1 VLIQRLIVFL
11 EQRRDIG
18 TPAAPLGVRQTDRRA
33 ESKGDQETC
42 VPS

>member
-18 TPAAPLGVRQTDRRA
+18 TRTVPLGVRQTERHA
-33 ESKGDQETC
+33 
-42 VPS
+42 